1 MQLKTI
7 VEGAL
12 LAAGRPLSLAEIA
25 DLFDLDKRPGSAEL
39 RAAIAE
45 LRSDYEGRGV
55 ELAEISTG
63 FRLQV
68 RRELGPWISR
78 LWEEKPVRYS
88 RALLETLALIAYRQP
103 ITRGDI
109 EEVRGVSVNPN
120 IIRTLQEREWVRV
133 VGHRDVPGKPELLA
147 TTRTFLDYFGLKSL
161 DELPTLAEIKD
172 FDQVNPE
179 MELDIEER
187 ESAAGE
193 AVAGETE
200 SAEAVGDAASA
211 GPEADAEDAGEAADE
226 TAAAPPREEIAAL
239 DADRQ

>member
-63 FRLQV
+63 YRLQV

-109 EEVRGVSVNPN
+109 EDVRGVSVNPN

-147 TTRTFLDYFGLKSL
+147 TTRTFLDHFGLKSL

-193 AVAGETE
+193 L
-200 SAEAVGDAASA
+200 SSA
-211 GPEADAEDAGEAADE
+211 GPEADADDAGEAADE